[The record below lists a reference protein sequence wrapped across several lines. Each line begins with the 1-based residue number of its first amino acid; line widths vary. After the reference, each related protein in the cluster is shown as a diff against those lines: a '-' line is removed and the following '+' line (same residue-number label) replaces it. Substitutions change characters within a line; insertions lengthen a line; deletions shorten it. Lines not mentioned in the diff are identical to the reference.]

1 VKLLLNRWLRA
12 TNDLPP
18 RDLLKEAL
26 RDFATRVNI
35 SSGSP
40 REEA

>member
-1 VKLLLNRWLRA
+1 VKPLLNRWLRA

-18 RDLLKEAL
+18 QDLLKEAL

-40 REEA
+40 WEEA